1 MEQRPTPE
9 EPLDQGIPSLTPV
22 VPADYDSP
30 WKEAIEQYFPDFMA
44 FFFPDGLDEA
54 PRRLKLAPG
63 PRLSPGPLPRTAGWT
78 VEIWLAC
85 NRMSSSTIGCAMSA
99 KIINR
104 GRGPE
109 IEGTR
114 ITVYDVFDYVSQG
127 WHRDRIAALFRL
139 SSRDIQAAL
148 DYIQQHRD
156 EVTASY
162 QSMRVRQK
170 DYQYAPDI

>member
-1 MEQRPTPE
+1 
-9 EPLDQGIPSLTPV
+9 
-22 VPADYDSP
+22 
-30 WKEAIEQYFPDFMA
+30 
-44 FFFPDGLDEA
+44 
-54 PRRLKLAPG
+54 
-63 PRLSPGPLPRTAGWT
+63 
-78 VEIWLAC
+78 
-85 NRMSSSTIGCAMSA
+85 MSA

-139 SSRDIQAAL
+139 SSRDIQTAM

-156 EVTASY
+156 EVTVHY
-162 QSMRVRQK
+162 QSMRDRQRT
-170 DYQYAPDI
+170 YQYPPEVAAKIAVSRERARARLS